1 MSSTLYVDNLIE
13 KTSGNGVHIPGHV
26 IQQAYIQQDTVIST
40 STTMNYSFSLP
51 TVTQGA
57 LVFSKS
63 FTPKS
68 NNSVIEIFFQ
78 TYAYSSG
85 VHNAIFALFEGSVLK
100 TAVAPRHTYASEA
113 QDAQTM
119 MVNIPNTSL
128 TARTYSVRAGCQPG
142 NGHVLYINT
151 YPRFAGVPQ
160 TVMVIR
166 EIAQ

>member
-26 IQQAYIQQDTVIST
+26 IQQAYIQQDTAMAT
-40 STTMNYSFSLP
+40 SATMNYSSSLP
-51 TVTQGA
+51 TSTQGA
-57 LVFSKS
+57 LVFSKV

-68 NNSVIEIFFQ
+68 TTSVIQISFQ

-85 VHNAIFALFEGSVLK
+85 VHNAIYALFEGTVLK
-100 TAVAPRHTYASEA
+100 TAIAPRHTYASES

-119 MVNIPNTSL
+119 MVNIPNSSL
-128 TARTYSVRAGCQPG
+128 TTRTYSVRAGCQPG

-151 YPRFAGVPQ
+151 YPRFNGVPQ
-160 TVMVIR
+160 TVMIIQ

>member
-1 MSSTLYVDNLIE
+1 MSTMYVNKVQELNVG
-13 KTSGNGVHIPGHV
+13 SGVNIPGHV

-40 STTMNYSFSLP
+40 STTMNYSSSLP
-51 TVTQGA
+51 TVGQGA

-68 NNSVIEIFFQ
+68 DNSVIEIFFQ
-78 TYAYSSG
+78 TYASSSG
-85 VHNAIFALFEGSVLK
+85 VHNAIFALFEDTVCK
-100 TAVAPRHTYASEA
+100 TAVAPRHTYVSEA

-142 NGHVLYINT
+142 NGATLYINS
-151 YPRFAGVPQ
+151 YPRYIGVPQ